1 MGNSFKIKK
10 IQARWILDSRG
21 NPTVET
27 DVILEDNIIG
37 RAAVPSG
44 ASTGEH
50 EALELRDKDKTRF
63 MGKGVKKAI
72 NNINSI
78 IIPKLIGKSVENQ
91 NEIDE
96 LMLKLDGTD
105 NKSKLGANAILSVSL
120 ASARAAALSKKI
132 PLYQYLYSLSHDKT
146 TNQYLLPVPMS
157 NVINGGKHAGSDLA
171 IQEFMIM
178 PIGAKSFDE
187 AMRTV
192 SEVYHHLKNYI
203 KKTYGK
209 NSINVGDE
217 GGFAPA
223 IETTR
228 EALNSLIKSIESA
241 GYNPKTD
248 FVFAMDAA
256 ASEFYEKGKYNID
269 GKSISSGE
277 LIEFYKAI
285 INEYPIASLEDPFD
299 EDDFES
305 FTKITKEVGN
315 KSLIVGDDL
324 FVTQVKRLQKGIDL
338 KSANALLLK
347 VNQCGSLTES
357 IEAAQLSYK
366 NDFSV
371 IVSHRSGE
379 TEDSFIADLAVGLC
393 CGLIKT
399 GGISRSERICKY
411 NQILRINEELGNNAV
426 YAGKDFKTA
435 FKKFQ

>member
-1 MGNSFKIKK
+1 MGKSFEIKK

-27 DVILEDNIIG
+27 DVILDDIIG

-50 EALELRDKDKTRF
+50 EALELRDNDKTRF

-72 NNINSI
+72 DNINSI

-91 NEIDE
+91 KEIDKI
-96 LMLKLDGTD
+96 MLELDGTD
-105 NKSKLGANAILSVSL
+105 NKSKLGANTILSVSM
-120 ASARAAALSKKI
+120 ASARAAALCKKI

-146 TNQYLLPVPMS
+146 TDQYLLPVPMS

-187 AMRTV
+187 AIRIV
-192 SEVYHHLKNYI
+192 SEVYHHLKKYI

-223 IETTR
+223 IGTTR

-241 GYNPKTD
+241 GYNPKSD

-256 ASEFYEKGKYNID
+256 ASEFYENGKYNID
-269 GKSISSGE
+269 GKSIGSGE
-277 LIEFYKAI
+277 LIDFYKAI

-299 EDDFES
+299 ENDFES
-305 FTKITKEVGN
+305 FTNLTKEVGN

-324 FVTQVKRLQKGIDL
+324 FVTQVKRLQKGIDM
-338 KSANALLLK
+338 KSANSLLLK
-347 VNQCGSLTES
+347 VNQCGSLSEA

-411 NQILRINEELGNNAV
+411 NQILRINEELGNNAI